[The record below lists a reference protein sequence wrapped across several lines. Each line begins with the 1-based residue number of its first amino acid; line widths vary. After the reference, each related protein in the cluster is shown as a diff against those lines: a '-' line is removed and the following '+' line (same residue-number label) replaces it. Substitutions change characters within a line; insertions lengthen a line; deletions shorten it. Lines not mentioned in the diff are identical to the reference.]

1 MKYLLVIA
9 LVLVVFWLWR
19 HNRDTERQAARDD
32 TARARPR
39 AGPPQGNEAIEM
51 VACDVCH
58 VHLPRSEALIG
69 AKGIYCSDAHR
80 RKAGG

>member
-19 HNRDTERQAARDD
+19 QNRPAEKNAA
-32 TARARPR
+32 
-39 AGPPQGNEAIEM
+39 PPQRPNVPEGKGLTEM

-69 AKGIYCSDAHR
+69 RDGFYCSEAHR
-80 RKAGG
+80 REAGG